1 MGGCDCSNFSC
12 DYFSDNELDE
22 LVRNSKI
29 FDFVP
34 NNAPEYDLIPSNV
47 RNGSPPPLVEEED
60 FCLEPPEVEELKARL
75 WSEACNFISSGQAEW
90 KVSIYHLSYKY
101 PWDHGTKNCEWIS
114 DIGKLEPS
122 GKQCKHR
129 VRFVKGFVRSLDYDP
144 PETLPMRLR
153 ARFKLYDGSCVICV
167 SLWDDSLEKRAI
179 SGGIIRENCVLVL
192 YDVPVL
198 FKNQGVPCY
207 QLSIGYSNILAVF
220 N

>member
-1 MGGCDCSNFSC
+1 MGGCDCSNLSC
-12 DYFSDNELDE
+12 DHFSDNELDE

-29 FDFVP
+29 YDFVP

-90 KVSIYHLSYKY
+90 KAS
-101 PWDHGTKNCEWIS
+101 
-114 DIGKLEPS
+114 IGKLEPPE
-122 GKQCKHR
+122 KQCKHR
-129 VRFVKGFVRSLDYDP
+129 VRFVKGFVKSLDYDP

-179 SGGIIRENCVLVL
+179 SGGVICENCVLVL

-198 FKNQGVPCY
+198 FKNQGLPRY
-207 QLSIGYSNILAVF
+207 RLSIGYSNILAVF